1 MRRGLLLAFVVT
13 LLALAPASLLLAQ
26 ENPNGT
32 EPCEDAAPAAYQ
44 YDCDEPCAPQQQ
56 YPEDEAGGCVT
67 PQYQYDSFTADASCS
82 DANNVQAEEGMA
94 GAGDIIQGLPPASVQ
109 NVVVEAANSVS
120 KDAPEASRALDTAK
134 PAGSAEKVALA
145 AEAEPVEEPPADS
158 PVAPEEPVADD
169 TTPPPATAPDIAASP
184 TEPAETVET
193 PEAVQPAG
201 GPAEATQRA
210 ESTQPT
216 EASEVNVDREGDLE
230 EVEGELAASTA
241 DAPGDPYLVSLFALG
256 GITLLIGCGL
266 LVRKIVG

>member
-1 MRRGLLLAFVVT
+1 MRRGLLLASVVA
-13 LLALAPASLLLAQ
+13 LLALAPASPLLAQ
-26 ENPNGT
+26 EYPDET
-32 EPCEDAAPAAYQ
+32 EPCADAAPAAYQ
-44 YDCDEPCAPQQQ
+44 YDCDEPCSHEQQ
-56 YPEDEAGGCVT
+56 YAEDEAGGCVT
-67 PQYQYDSFTADASCS
+67 PQYQYGPCTAGAACS
-82 DANNVQAEEGMA
+82 DANDVQAEEDMA
-94 GAGDIIQGLPPASVQ
+94 GAGDMVQGLPPASVQ
-109 NVVVEAANSVS
+109 NVVVDAAKSVS

-145 AEAEPVEEPPADS
+145 AETEPVEEPPADS
-158 PVAPEEPVADD
+158 PVAPEEPVADY

-184 TEPAETVET
+184 TELAETVET

-216 EASEVNVDREGDLE
+216 EASEVNVDRERDLE

-241 DAPGDPYLVSLFALG
+241 DAPVDPFLVSLFALG
-256 GITLLIGCGL
+256 GITLLIGGGL